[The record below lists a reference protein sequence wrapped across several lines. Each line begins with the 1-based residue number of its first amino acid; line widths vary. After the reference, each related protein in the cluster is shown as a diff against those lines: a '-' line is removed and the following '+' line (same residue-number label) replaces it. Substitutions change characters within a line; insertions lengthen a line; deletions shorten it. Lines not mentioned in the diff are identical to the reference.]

1 MAYIGKDLP
10 GILNHNKLFETF
22 TGDGIIT
29 SKVLSRT
36 PGSVNNVDVFYD
48 GAFQTP
54 GVDFTLSGNTITF
67 TSAPPNGVVVS
78 ILAGEDSQV
87 ITPEENTV
95 TSAKIV
101 NNTITNALLPSTIP
115 STKLSGSALPAIDGS
130 NLQNVSTGL
139 LSGSSDPTITQ
150 NPAGGVGT
158 VYTNTT
164 DGEVFVLTDA
174 TTNENVWVNVGGG
187 SGNVNNNFPYTLG
200 GTQYG
205 YAAGGLKHG
214 PANTISNKIDRFAF
228 AASANATDVGDLS
241 KYRRYQGMTS
251 SATHGYSMGGEQADV
266 HTANSAPK
274 TNKVDKFQYA
284 ASSNAVASSSDL
296 SESKTSMTN
305 GIIHNSTHGF
315 TAGGSTTGSITSTIE
330 KWQFSTDAV
339 SNSSADLSVGVNS
352 SAAGC
357 GNTHG
362 YAFGGS
368 NITNRNVIQKF
379 SMSSNTNAS
388 LLSSITVYSKSGQ
401 NSWNAPNTTYI
412 WGSGWVSPNGGTG
425 KKIEKFNLTTENN
438 SSLIGELF
446 DHTGTPTGAIDYWV
460 GVASSS
466 TTHGYRMFGGGGDPI
481 PTGISRFSFSTEST
495 MTDVGDMTTDSEH
508 ANGGREDGTAFY
520 H

>member
-95 TSAKIV
+95 TSAKIA

-130 NLQNVSTGL
+130 NLLNVSTGL

-174 TTNENVWVNVGGG
+174 TTKVNVLVNVGGG
-187 SGNVNNNFPYTLG
+187 SGYVNNHSPYT
-200 GTQYG
+200 
-205 YAAGGLKHG
+205 
-214 PANTISNKIDRFAF
+214 
-228 AASANATDVGDLS
+228 
-241 KYRRYQGMTS
+241 
-251 SATHGYSMGGEQADV
+251 
-266 HTANSAPK
+266 
-274 TNKVDKFQYA
+274 
-284 ASSNAVASSSDL
+284 
-296 SESKTSMTN
+296 
-305 GIIHNSTHGF
+305 
-315 TAGGSTTGSITSTIE
+315 
-330 KWQFSTDAV
+330 
-339 SNSSADLSVGVNS
+339 
-352 SAAGC
+352 
-357 GNTHG
+357 
-362 YAFGGS
+362 
-368 NITNRNVIQKF
+368 
-379 SMSSNTNAS
+379 
-388 LLSSITVYSKSGQ
+388 
-401 NSWNAPNTTYI
+401 
-412 WGSGWVSPNGGTG
+412 
-425 KKIEKFNLTTENN
+425 
-438 SSLIGELF
+438 
-446 DHTGTPTGAIDYWV
+446 
-460 GVASSS
+460 
-466 TTHGYRMFGGGGDPI
+466 
-481 PTGISRFSFSTEST
+481 
-495 MTDVGDMTTDSEH
+495 
-508 ANGGREDGTAFY
+508 
-520 H
+520 